1 MCRIPCRILC
11 LANVKCVGQCRAPN
25 SPRWASRSN
34 ARRMPGEL
42 LQHGP
47 PKRSC
52 LTAGYGSARG
62 GRTEEGSARQESGG
76 ALTHFTRPSVIRR
89 LTTVCRVIMSTYRH
103 VRIRD
108 QAAHESHRSHCPE
121 RRHRETTLAISLAV
135 AAQRA
140 GRTAAIV
147 DLDPQAT
154 ASNWGDR
161 READSPAVVSA
172 QPARLAQVLRAAE
185 EGGADLV
192 VIDTPPRAERAAMEA
207 VKTSGPSPGAV
218 PASIFDLETISTTLE
233 LLAVVGSKPVG
244 GVLNGVPPRG
254 TKREQ
259 AEIVA
264 PRPQSDAYSYRFS
277 ATARRVRPCR
287 DARFERPG
295 IRPKR

>member
-1 MCRIPCRILC
+1 
-11 LANVKCVGQCRAPN
+11 
-25 SPRWASRSN
+25 
-34 ARRMPGEL
+34 MPGEL

-62 GRTEEGSARQESGG
+62 GRTE
-76 ALTHFTRPSVIRR
+76 
-89 LTTVCRVIMSTYRH
+89 
-103 VRIRD
+103 
-108 QAAHESHRSHCPE
+108 
-121 RRHRETTLAISLAV
+121 
-135 AAQRA
+135 
-140 GRTAAIV
+140 RTAAIV

-207 VKTSGPSPGAV
+207 AKTSDLVLV
-218 PASIFDLETISTTLE
+218 PCRPSIFDLETISTTLE

-259 AEIVA
+259 AETVLRDLNLTLIPTAFGNRAAFDHAVTLGL
-264 PRPQSDAYSYRFS
+264 S
-277 ATARRVRPCR
+277 AQEYDPNGKAAAEIQAVYLFMCQLVDMST
-287 DARFERPG
+287 
-295 IRPKR
+295 